1 MIEHCIQCW
10 VLGLVAGYAHHLS
23 KAKKE
28 LEGQFQIKQKDVEGT
43 CAFLLYYVLTLNVLL
58 VYLFRYSA

>member
-28 LEGQFQIKQKDVEGT
+28 LEGQLQMKQKDVEGT
-43 CAFLLYYVLTLNVLL
+43 AFLLYYMLALNVLL
-58 VYLFRYSA
+58 VYFFRYSA